1 MIKHRYSYFYFEYNH
16 RINDVSREFIGW
28 KIYSIYSL
36 DFSTNKVFGKYKIM
50 IVSNIYKLSF
60 INHDNFVGSRLAVK
74 NIELL

>member
-1 MIKHRYSYFYFEYNH
+1 M
-16 RINDVSREFIGW
+16 GW

-36 DFSTNKVFGKYKIM
+36 DFSTNKIFGKYKIM

-60 INHDNFVGSRLAVK
+60 INHDNFVGSKFAIK